1 MNPIL
6 NGISEDN
13 YILWRQLLQDYIN
26 KYNDKQLIILGGGY
40 MWKAVGIYVREVR
53 NLF

>member
-26 KYNDKQLIILGGGY
+26 KYNDKQLIILGG
-40 MWKAVGIYVREVR
+40 VYVESSWDICARS
-53 NLF
+53 